1 MFGMGGET
9 GGSIA
14 SLGLQRLVGLKPS
27 LGLVLRRHRALVH
40 ARRHRTDREERHDV
54 ALAMDVLAVKDP
66 DDLYAPSTCGIR
78 RRTTRAPAG
87 DVHRILDRTR
97 WRGSDSG
104 CSAYIGK
111 GTPELGVSDPID
123 PEVAALFEQAE
134 ADLEAEGATLIEV
147 TPPAHTIWFVDQP
160 NNTARWTSLGS
171 AELPLL
177 RRGRPRPR

>member
-1 MFGMGGET
+1 M
-9 GGSIA
+9 
-14 SLGLQRLVGLKPS
+14 LVP
-27 LGLVLRRHRALVH
+27 
-40 ARRHRTDREERHDV
+40 
-54 ALAMDVLAVKDP
+54 
-66 DDLYAPSTCGIR
+66 
-78 RRTTRAPAG
+78 
-87 DVHRILDRTR
+87 
-97 WRGSDSG
+97 
-104 CSAYIGK
+104 YIGK

-160 NNTARWTSLGS
+160 NNTAALDEPRLP